1 MSDEQQTNADQQRG
15 IKAYRF
21 RKGQSGN
28 PKGRPPK
35 AKAIPDILARITA
48 EDVPEPL
55 LSKMRQM
62 FRQMPD
68 NPTILEAI
76 LRVVVSK
83 AIKGEPWAVVFIAER
98 MEGKVRDNLKIEGG
112 QTLQIVEE
120 LVEAPGQVLE
130 MTPDEETTPT
140 ITEQA

>member
-1 MSDEQQTNADQQRG
+1 MSTETNTNADQQRG

-21 RKGQSGN
+21 KKGQSGN

-35 AKAIPDILARITA
+35 ARAIPDILARITS

-55 LSKMRQM
+55 LSKMQQT

-68 NPTILEAI
+68 DPTILEAI

-98 MEGKVRDNLKIEGG
+98 LEGKVRDTLKVEGG

-120 LVEAPGQVLE
+120 IVDAPPAIITMTEDDGQ
-130 MTPDEETTPT
+130 P
-140 ITEQA
+140 ITN

>member
-1 MSDEQQTNADQQRG
+1 MSEEKQTNADQQRG

-21 RKGQSGN
+21 KKGQSGN

-35 AKAIPDILARITA
+35 ARAIPDILARITS

-55 LSKMRQM
+55 LSKMQQT

-68 NPTILEAI
+68 DPTILEAI

-98 MEGKVRDNLKIEGG
+98 LEGKVRDTLKVEGG

-120 LVEAPGQVLE
+120 IVDAPPAIIT
-130 MTPDEETTPT
+130 MTEDDEQPSVG
-140 ITEQA
+140 